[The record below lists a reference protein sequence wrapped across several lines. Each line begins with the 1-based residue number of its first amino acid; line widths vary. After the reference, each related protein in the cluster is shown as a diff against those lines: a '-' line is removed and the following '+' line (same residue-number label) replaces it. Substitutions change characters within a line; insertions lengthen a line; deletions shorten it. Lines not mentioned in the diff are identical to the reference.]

1 MGRLLTPADLGGK
14 RTLGVPALFSTSAKA
29 RPFELH
35 ERLYRRKAR
44 ARLLRSQRGLDFVD
58 VAITSS
64 LGKLLSELEPSV
76 IAEVVSHAVGFPPRC
91 EWQQWGESCR
101 GNFGWKADISV
112 LGYSQGDPTCS

>member
-91 EWQQWGESCR
+91 ECSSGA
-101 GNFGWKADISV
+101 KAV
-112 LGYSQGDPTCS
+112 AATLGGKLPLVRTL